1 MIRMNKIPKVKKRV
15 NSFLVGEEGKISKQS
30 VLAVG
35 TVLAASDVIGGSVI
49 VDVDPTSGTIQAI
62 QLDDYGKAIQ
72 ENPDVHG
79 WNGIITIP
87 QSYNLDG
94 DAHGSGHGSHGSHG
108 SCGWVSW

>member
-1 MIRMNKIPKVKKRV
+1 MIRMNKIPKVKKKV

-35 TVLAASDVIGGSVI
+35 TVLAASDVIGGSII
-49 VDVDPTSGTIQAI
+49 VNVDPTSGTIQAI
-62 QLDDYGKAIQ
+62 QLDDYGKPIQ
-72 ENPDVHG
+72 ESPDVHG
-79 WNGIITIP
+79 WDDIFMP
-87 QSYNLDG
+87 QQYSLDG